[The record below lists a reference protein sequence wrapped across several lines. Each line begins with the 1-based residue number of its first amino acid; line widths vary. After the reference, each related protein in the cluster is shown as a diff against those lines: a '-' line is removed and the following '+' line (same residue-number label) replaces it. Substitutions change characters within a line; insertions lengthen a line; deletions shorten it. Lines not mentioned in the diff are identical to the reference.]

1 MGGLD
6 SVPGPGETVVG
17 WNGRS
22 LSLSWSRF
30 EPDLLGRFAVY
41 QAISRNVRVQVP
53 YYLAK

>member
-30 EPDLLGRFAVY
+30 EPDLLGRF
-41 QAISRNVRVQVP
+41 RRLP
-53 YYLAK
+53 GH